1 MDCKEC
7 KGCIHPFLKKEL
19 GDRKS
24 RILLRH
30 ISECPSCKEDMRS
43 EYLVIEG
50 LRRLES
56 GSDFNLRKDFERMLK
71 AETEKNEAI
80 HNTRLLVNMAVGF
93 MLLLPFV
100 VLIIGVIL

>member
-1 MDCKEC
+1 M
-7 KGCIHPFLKKEL
+7 
-19 GDRKS
+19 S
-24 RILLRH
+24 RENCWILLRH